1 MRMKLGEE
9 ENLLQDGSIETRD
22 VELNH
27 IFLHM
32 SVITFYMSRYFKIR
46 KKKSKINEM
55 GTNIARIQSD
65 Y

>member
-9 ENLLQDGSIETRD
+9 ETLLQDGSTETSV

-27 IFLHM
+27 IFFHM

-46 KKKSKINEM
+46 NKKSKINEM
-55 GTNIARIQSD
+55 GTNIARI
-65 Y
+65 